1 MRRIAS
7 RRIASILVVVGCAGF
22 LVGTNPASAAGLAD
36 ISVSVSASPKPVTA
50 DSNLTYTI
58 TVKNDGPD
66 PASHVVFTDTLP
78 PEVIFR
84 AASAPGSYSQA
95 TNRVTWGVGTLNVG
109 DSVSGQVL
117 ITPIHPYPGGITT
130 TATASTATTDP
141 TTPNTASA
149 TTVVASEPGVQYVA
163 VRDSGLTPTFR
174 KVPLGGT
181 IQWDVFGPGVHEI
194 TDAHGLGLIDSGPV
208 SPIAYYRY
216 TFHLTAEIRTMDVGF
231 PDNNGK
237 IVIPPVVQP
246 SSGTPSTQFSV
257 TLADQQLPSGIVED
271 VQIRRPNG
279 NWVSFAHGTTLLGTT
294 FTPDAGVG
302 TYAFR
307 DRVRSDVTGNHSRFG
322 PPVPITV
329 TD

>member
-1 MRRIAS
+1 MRRITA
-7 RRIASILVVVGCAGF
+7 ITVAIGFAG
-22 LVGTNPASAAGLAD
+22 LLLGTSPASAAGLAD
-36 ISVSVSASPKPVTA
+36 IKVSVVASPKPVTA
-50 DSNLTYTI
+50 DSDLTYTV

-84 AASAPGSYSQA
+84 SASAPGSYAQA
-95 TNRVTWGVGTLNVG
+95 TNRVTWGVGTVNAG
-109 DSVSGQVL
+109 SSVTGTVVV
-117 ITPIHPYPGGITT
+117 TPIHPYPGGIKT
-130 TATASTATTDP
+130 TATATTATTDP
-141 TTPNTASA
+141 TTPDTASD

-174 KVPLGGT
+174 RVPLGGT
-181 IQWDVFGPGVHEI
+181 IQWDVFGPSVHEI
-194 TDAHGLGLIDSGPV
+194 TDAHGLGVIDSGPV

-231 PDNNGK
+231 PNNNGK

-257 TLADQQLPSGIVED
+257 TWADQALPSGIVED

-279 NWVSFAHGTTLLGTT
+279 SWVSFAHGTTLLGTT
-294 FTPDAGVG
+294 FTPDTGVG

-307 DRVRSDVTGNHSRFG
+307 DRIRSDVTGDHSRFG
-322 PPVPITV
+322 SPVPITV
-329 TD
+329 TG